1 MSAAPPVGRSVNRA
15 SGAINDSELMRRHA
29 RAAIHSHTHTH
40 RCVRLNQKCVVLPKP
55 KRWQRGGEE
64 EAEGVDHGGGG
75 GGGNE
80 KPAPVCLEAAV
91 EGTLVALLEGVQRP
105 DDCAASMVLAV
116 HRLMSEDRCD
126 RGRALRTM

>member
-1 MSAAPPVGRSVNRA
+1 MV
-15 SGAINDSELMRRHA
+15 
-29 RAAIHSHTHTH
+29 
-40 RCVRLNQKCVVLPKP
+40 PKR

-64 EAEGVDHGGGG
+64 EAEGVDGGGG

-105 DDCAASMVLAV
+105 EDCAASMVLAV
-116 HRLMSEDRCD
+116 HRLMAEGRCD
-126 RGRALRTM
+126 RGRSLRTM